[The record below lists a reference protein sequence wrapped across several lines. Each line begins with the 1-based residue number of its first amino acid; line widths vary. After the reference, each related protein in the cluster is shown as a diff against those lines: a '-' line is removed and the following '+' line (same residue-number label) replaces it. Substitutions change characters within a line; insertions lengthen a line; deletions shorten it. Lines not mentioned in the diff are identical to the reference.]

1 MNKFRHD
8 PSARIRRSVEA
19 NLRQFD
25 WSTEPVATAHRQFTY
40 QNKIKDK
47 EFAVPLSA
55 TPVVIEGVGIIVVSD
70 DGFIRFMNFK
80 LDKIFWERRLSASI
94 YSSPIFA
101 PEIDAVIVASMNGK
115 IVAWSLSGTPK
126 WQVKIE
132 DPIYASLVISQRR
145 LFVACFNRAF
155 HAFDLHT
162 GKGCFSLKLNPSWG
176 VAAGGI
182 ASFRDPYATPCV
194 QRDGSIVV
202 ACGESLACYSPN
214 GESNWHAYLHAGVRS
229 SPASSHSTDRVI
241 VGLVNGDVVVLDGR
255 NGDEVA
261 RIPTNA
267 KIVHSPAI
275 SNDIA
280 CIANER
286 GDVLGIDLVRLS
298 IVWVYQ
304 AGTEMDYTSM
314 TLSPAGDFVFVTK
327 RGNAIC
333 VGATDGKFIWETSQH
348 LQLANHEREMHT
360 TPIIT
365 RSGMMFC
372 GSYGGSLYRFSFREK
387 EA

>member
-8 PSARIRRSVEA
+8 PSARIRLGVEA
-19 NLRQFD
+19 NLQQFD
-25 WSTEPVATAHRQFTY
+25 WLTEPVMTAHRQFTY
-40 QNKIKDK
+40 KNKTEGK
-47 EFAVPLSA
+47 EFAVPISA
-55 TPVVIEGVGIIVVSD
+55 TPVVIEGVGLLVVSD
-70 DGFIRFMNFK
+70 DGYIRFMDFK
-80 LDKIFWERRLSASI
+80 FAKVFWEHRLSASI
-94 YSSPIFA
+94 YSSPVFA
-101 PEIDAVIVASMNGK
+101 PEIDAVIVASTNGK
-115 IVAWSLSGTPK
+115 IVALSLNGTLK
-126 WQVKIE
+126 WQINTE
-132 DPIYASLVISQRR
+132 DPIYASVVISQHR

-155 HAFDLHT
+155 HAFDVHT
-162 GKGCFSLKLNPSWG
+162 GKVCFSLKLNPSWS

-194 QRDGSIVV
+194 QRDGSVVV
-202 ACGESLACYSPN
+202 ACGESLTCYSPD
-214 GESNWHAYLHAGVRS
+214 GEPNWQTYMQAGIRA
-229 SPASSHSTDRVI
+229 SPASSHSTDRVM
-241 VGLVNGDVVVLDGR
+241 VGLVNGDVVVLNGR
-255 NGDEVA
+255 NGNEVA
-261 RIPTNA
+261 RISTNA

-298 IVWVYQ
+298 IVWAYQ
-304 AGTEMDYTSM
+304 AGTEMDYTSI

-333 VGATDGKFIWETSQH
+333 VGAIDGKFLWETSQH

-372 GSYGGSLYRFSFREK
+372 GSYSGSLYRFNFREK